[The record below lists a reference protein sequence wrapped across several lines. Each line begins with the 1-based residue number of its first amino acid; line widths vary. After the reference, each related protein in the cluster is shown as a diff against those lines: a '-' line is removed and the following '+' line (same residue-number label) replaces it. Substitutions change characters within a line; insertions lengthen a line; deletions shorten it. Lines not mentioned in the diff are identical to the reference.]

1 MNPEQ
6 TKSLIQSRTT
16 IWALSALLA
25 YLVKTFGLPMLPAD
39 VNGELV
45 TVIQMALEAFIP
57 VAILA
62 AIWFRKKA
70 TYIIDRVF

>member
-1 MNPEQ
+1 MDPTNS
-6 TKSLIQSRTT
+6 KSLIESRTT
-16 IWALSALLA
+16 QWALAALLA
-25 YLVKTFGLPMLPAD
+25 YLVKLFGLPLLPAD

-45 TVIQMALEAFIP
+45 AVIQMALEAFIP

-70 TYIIDRVF
+70 NAVIDRIF